1 MSFTPKGRMA
11 RINYCKVVEKPR
23 KPAKSMRNFT
33 FDDLATEDP
42 RAAAVLRVNPLRQNL
57 AFTPNRMELGEL
69 VAPPTNPTLAQPN
82 RDNAMTR
89 PVYVPPKT
97 WHRGQA

>member
-11 RINYCKVVEKPR
+11 RINYCKVVEKPY
-23 KPAKSMRNFT
+23 KPGKSMRKFT
-33 FDDLATEDP
+33 FDDLPEDP
-42 RAAAVLRVNPLRQNL
+42 RAATVLRVNPFSQNL
-57 AFTPNRMELGEL
+57 RFTPHRMELGEL
-69 VAPPTNPTLAQPN
+69 VAPPTKPTVAQPN
-82 RDNAMTR
+82 RDNAMGR